1 MAISLRAGAR
11 LAPSR
16 RWRGPWRYL
25 PLRAVPFARNEP
37 PTDAW
42 PGTGA
47 LDVTSANDFE
57 AFFWRYERDILGYL
71 WRLTGDEQA
80 AHDLSQETF
89 VRAWRSFAKV
99 SGYDHPRAWLFR
111 VASNLGLNHLRG
123 QSRHPLTTLTGTET
137 VHAPGDHTLRI
148 VESDAVRQA
157 LLQLTAKQRAALVL
171 CDMYDMTCREAAETL
186 GITQASVKMALWR
199 GRERFRTVF
208 LRQEQAQ

>member
-1 MAISLRAGAR
+1 MVISLRASAR
-11 LAPSR
+11 LAPSQ
-16 RWRGPWRYL
+16 RWRGPWRLL
-25 PLRAVPFARNEP
+25 PLRAAQFARDEP
-37 PTDAW
+37 PADVR

-47 LDVTSANDFE
+47 LDESGSNDFE

-99 SGYDHPRAWLFR
+99 SGYDQPRAWLFR

-123 QSRHPLTTLTGTET
+123 QSRRPVAPLSSEDDLRPHAD
-137 VHAPGDHTLRI
+137 HAPRI

-157 LLQLTAKQRAALVL
+157 LLELPDKQRAALVL
-171 CDMYDMTCREAAETL
+171 CDMYEMTCREAAETL
-186 GITQASVKMALWR
+186 GITQASVKTALWR